1 GIKFQCPACA
11 AEGHDQH
18 RDNACFFNNG
28 NWGCAYTDD
37 RGHWDAIGRTLG
49 VLSDGSVPHAT
60 ATAEAEPTTLAPE
73 APYRFAPAFP
83 PNHFVSRF
91 VAYGAQ
97 CVDSAHDY
105 FETVALVALA
115 VATPGLRAKLRQYPR
130 GLGTAFYAILIG
142 DSTRSRKS
150 TA

>member
-1 GIKFQCPACA
+1 SSDVCSCDLIPTGGRIAGSPNGWAFSANRLTPFTRRCQRSPACGAPISEGKCMQRTHAEIERLVAVALQQPGAVRRQHGIKFQCPACA

-60 ATAEAEPTTLAPE
+60 ATAEAE
-73 APYRFAPAFP
+73 
-83 PNHFVSRF
+83 
-91 VAYGAQ
+91 
-97 CVDSAHDY
+97 
-105 FETVALVALA
+105 
-115 VATPGLRAKLRQYPR
+115 
-130 GLGTAFYAILIG
+130 
-142 DSTRSRKS
+142 
-150 TA
+150 